1 MLQNQRVRRQP
12 MDEDKLAELDLDN
25 TDFDDNIELPDFTM
39 ETETIEDENEDA
51 IFREEAQ
58 ETGGDVLDLTF
69 ENTMELWLD
78 TLRNS
83 SWVKNMNNNLRT
95 LGRLSLNQ
103 QDVINALDEK
113 IVPTESPLET
123 TTQEYLQIPA
133 INNKVNLLLNTLK
146 QLKTKFNID
155 FGSRVPVG
163 DTYLYV
169 ADSKINEEINN
180 IFIQL
185 NMIKLSHTLSK
196 PYQDFFEKELNMTS
210 SKSVE
215 PLEMPTPEKLEM
227 EQQKWNFFSQV
238 QFENAFISAI
248 MVLFVFLPFYIYFNC
263 K

>member
-1 MLQNQRVRRQP
+1 MNFFSAAFFVLQNQRVRRQL

-123 TTQEYLQIPA
+123 TTQE
-133 INNKVNLLLNTLK
+133 
-146 QLKTKFNID
+146 
-155 FGSRVPVG
+155 
-163 DTYLYV
+163 
-169 ADSKINEEINN
+169 
-180 IFIQL
+180 
-185 NMIKLSHTLSK
+185 
-196 PYQDFFEKELNMTS
+196 
-210 SKSVE
+210 
-215 PLEMPTPEKLEM
+215 
-227 EQQKWNFFSQV
+227 
-238 QFENAFISAI
+238 
-248 MVLFVFLPFYIYFNC
+248 
-263 K
+263 

>member
-1 MLQNQRVRRQP
+1 

-155 FGSRVPVG
+155 FGARVPVG

-169 ADSKINEEINN
+169 ADSKINEAINN

-196 PYQDFFEKELNMTS
+196 PYQDFF
-210 SKSVE
+210 
-215 PLEMPTPEKLEM
+215 
-227 EQQKWNFFSQV
+227 
-238 QFENAFISAI
+238 
-248 MVLFVFLPFYIYFNC
+248 
-263 K
+263 

>member
-1 MLQNQRVRRQP
+1 MQNQRVRRQP
-12 MDEDKLAELDLDN
+12 LDEEKLADLDLDN
-25 TDFDDNIELPDFTM
+25 TDFEDNFILPDFKM
-39 ETETIEDENEDA
+39 DTETIDNEDA
-51 IFREEAQ
+51 IFRQVAQ
-58 ETGGDVLDLTF
+58 ETGGAALDLTF
-69 ENTMELWLD
+69 ENTMQLWLD

-155 FGSRVPVG
+155 FGARVPVG

-196 PYQDFFEKELNMTS
+196 PYQDFFEKELGMTS
-210 SKSVE
+210 RKSIE
-215 PLEMPTPEKLEM
+215 ALKMTQPEKVE
-227 EQQKWNFFSQV
+227 KKYFSQV
-238 QFENAFISAI
+238 QLENAFISAL
-248 MVLFVFLPFYIYFNC
+248 MVIFVFLPFYIYFNC

>member
-133 INNKVNLLLNTLK
+133 INNKVNLLIIL
-146 QLKTKFNID
+146 
-155 FGSRVPVG
+155 
-163 DTYLYV
+163 
-169 ADSKINEEINN
+169 
-180 IFIQL
+180 
-185 NMIKLSHTLSK
+185 
-196 PYQDFFEKELNMTS
+196 
-210 SKSVE
+210 
-215 PLEMPTPEKLEM
+215 
-227 EQQKWNFFSQV
+227 
-238 QFENAFISAI
+238 
-248 MVLFVFLPFYIYFNC
+248 
-263 K
+263 

>member
-1 MLQNQRVRRQP
+1 MQNQRVRRQP
-12 MDEDKLAELDLDN
+12 LDEEKLADLDLDN
-25 TDFDDNIELPDFTM
+25 TDFDDNFILPDFTM
-39 ETETIEDENEDA
+39 DTETIDNEDA
-51 IFREEAQ
+51 IFRQEAQ
-58 ETGGDVLDLTF
+58 ESGGEALDLTF

-155 FGSRVPVG
+155 FGARVPVG

-185 NMIKLSHTLSK
+185 NMIKLTHNLSL
-196 PYQDFFEKELNMTS
+196 PYQDFFEKELGMTS
-210 SKSVE
+210 RKSIE
-215 PLEMPTPEKLEM
+215 ALEMTQPEKVE
-227 EQQKWNFFSQV
+227 KKYFSQV
-238 QFENAFISAI
+238 QLENAFISAL
-248 MVLFVFLPFYIYFNC
+248 MVIFVFLPFYIYFNC